1 MLFASVFVF
10 SCAGFYILN
19 DGRRNLV
26 STVQLYHP
34 SFLYAYLAI
43 LVQSGIVQV
52 NARQTDKRT
61 NGQTNRQTDKLTN
74 RQTDK
79 QTNRQTDKQTNR
91 QTDKQTNGQTGKQ
104 ANRQTDRQTDKQT
117 NRQTDKQTN
126 RQTDKQTNKQ
136 TDKQTNRQ
144 TDNRQPQEKLSKLS
158 VCAILTF
165 RQRKG
170 WGKT

>member
-1 MLFASVFVF
+1 MFKFGLIWFVCVFFSVLFASVFVF

-52 NARQTDKRT
+52 NARQTDK
-61 NGQTNRQTDKLTN
+61 QTNRQTDKRTN
-74 RQTDK
+74 RQTEK
-79 QTNRQTDKQTNR
+79 QTNRQIGKQAKRQTGKQTNR
-91 QTDKQTNGQTGKQ
+91 
-104 ANRQTDRQTDKQT
+104 
-117 NRQTDKQTN
+117 
-126 RQTDKQTNKQ
+126 Q